1 MVRINIDPRSK
12 SASSGNDQKKD
23 CRRCGRVGR
32 TLPPTTFSKAGRRP
46 NKMWRMVN
54 FDLEAALARV
64 ARLKKSLIVQPGKHI
79 SLDVDYSAT
88 SPPSR
93 VKKKAMKQL
102 LSEGVEML
110 AEFQDRLYAQDSY
123 ALLIIF
129 QALDAAGKDGTIKHV
144 MSGVNPQ
151 GCQVYS
157 FKAPSAEELN
167 HDYMW
172 RCAQRVPERGRI
184 GIFNR
189 SYYEEVLVARVH
201 PEILERQKIPNRWKD
216 RKIWKRRFDEINN
229 FEKYLF
235 RNGVI
240 SLKFFLHVSRSE
252 QRRRFLER
260 IDQPEKNWK
269 LSTSDV
275 SERAL
280 WKKYIRAYE
289 DCFNHTSTDWAPWYI
304 IPADDKAFMRVA
316 VAATIVH
323 TLLQFEP

>member
-1 MVRINIDPRSK
+1 
-12 SASSGNDQKKD
+12 
-23 CRRCGRVGR
+23 
-32 TLPPTTFSKAGRRP
+32 
-46 NKMWRMVN
+46 MVN

-64 ARLKKSLIVQPGKHI
+64 ARLKKTFIVHPGKHI
-79 SLDVDYSAT
+79 SLNRDYGAT
-88 SPPSR
+88 SPSFR
-93 VKKKAMKQL
+93 VKKKAMKQM

-110 AEFQDRLYAQDSY
+110 AEFQDRLYAQDNY

-157 FKAPSAEELN
+157 FKAPSAEELD

-201 PEILERQKIPNRWKD
+201 PEILERQKIPNEWKD

-229 FEKYLF
+229 FENYLF
-235 RNGVI
+235 HNGVI
-240 SLKFFLHVSRSE
+240 LLKFFLHVSRNE

-260 IDQPEKNWK
+260 IDRPEKNWK
-269 LSTSDV
+269 LSASDV

-289 DCFNHTSTDWAPWYI
+289 DCFNHTSTEWAPWHV
-304 IPADDKAFMRVA
+304 IPADDKAFMQVA
-316 VAATIVH
+316 VAAAIVH
-323 TLLQFEP
+323 TLYNLKLDYPRVDKRHRVELRNIRRQLRAEL